1 MKSSIFYL
9 SIIHCNYNGGDIVMK
24 CIDKTWVSYYKE
36 LADKLTDYQNK
47 RYELIEIVKEVYKKT
62 GIKFPTL
69 ASDNV
74 LMDID
79 PFTIFAL
86 FNKNSMRE
94 TNKVK
99 ILTEL
104 ASELNIKSKIPSV
117 FDSIPTVNN
126 LNATYYNFKDYGK
139 DNDIET
145 LWTLFTAALN
155 FANYPSEDNKLK
167 FIHSFD
173 KNITKTGNGN
183 SKITSGLYWIA
194 PETFANFDSRSIW
207 YIFDTYKLPKE
218 LINEQLKPKEK
229 LTGRHYLEL
238 INMLKQVLKCQE
250 VEINDFIDLS
260 YESWHYSEM
269 INEANRNKFDSNIKE
284 IVVSENDNIIQN
296 RSRTTKVIPYGKQE
310 FLDEVFI
317 DESDYDRLVQLL
329 RRKRNVILQG
339 PPGVGKTFLAKRLAY
354 SLIGS
359 KCKERIKLI
368 QFHQSY
374 SYEDFIMGYRP
385 TSSGFELTTGTFY
398 DFCKKADKDRDNE
411 YFLITDEIN
420 RGNLSKIFGEL
431 FMLIESDKRDEELIL
446 LYSGERFSVPR
457 NIYIVG
463 MMNTA
468 DRSLAILDY
477 ALRRRFAFYNMQPAF
492 HTTKFK
498 KLLKAINNTELE
510 SVINCIEG
518 LNKEIVQDDMLGNG
532 FVIGHSYFSNIECID
547 KDELSN
553 IIEFE
558 IIPMLEEYWFDEPSK
573 INVWSEKLRNSINND

>member
-1 MKSSIFYL
+1 
-9 SIIHCNYNGGDIVMK
+9 MK

-86 FNKNSMRE
+86 FNKNSMKE
-94 TNKVK
+94 TNKIK

-139 DNDIET
+139 DNDIEN

-238 INMLKQVLKCQE
+238 IDMLKLVLKCQE

-269 INEANRNKFDSNIKE
+269 INEANRNKLDSNIKE
-284 IVVSENDNIIQN
+284 NVVSENDNIIQN
-296 RSRTTKVIPYGKQE
+296 RSRTTEVIPYGKQE

-411 YFLITDEIN
+411 YFLIIDEIN

-446 LYSGERFSVPR
+446 LYSGERFSVPK

-477 ALRRRFAFYNMQPAF
+477 ELRRRFAFYNMQPAF

-553 IIEFE
+553 IVEFE

-573 INVWSEKLRNSINND
+573 INVWSEKLRDSINND

>member
-1 MKSSIFYL
+1 
-9 SIIHCNYNGGDIVMK
+9 MK

-69 ASDNV
+69 ASGNV

-284 IVVSENDNIIQN
+284 IVVSESDNIIQN

-411 YFLITDEIN
+411 YFLIIDEIN

>member
-1 MKSSIFYL
+1 
-9 SIIHCNYNGGDIVMK
+9 MK

-411 YFLITDEIN
+411 YFLIIDEIN

-477 ALRRRFAFYNMQPAF
+477 ELRRRFAFYNMQPAF

>member
-1 MKSSIFYL
+1 
-9 SIIHCNYNGGDIVMK
+9 MK

-329 RRKRNVILQG
+329 RRKRNVILQE

-411 YFLITDEIN
+411 YFLIIDEIN

>member
-1 MKSSIFYL
+1 
-9 SIIHCNYNGGDIVMK
+9 MK

-86 FNKNSMRE
+86 FNKNSMKE
-94 TNKVK
+94 TNKIK

-139 DNDIET
+139 DNDIEN

-238 INMLKQVLKCQE
+238 IDMLKLVLKCQE

-269 INEANRNKFDSNIKE
+269 INEANRNKLDSNIKGN
-284 IVVSENDNIIQN
+284 VVSENDNIIQN
-296 RSRTTKVIPYGKQE
+296 RSRTTEVIPYGKQE

-411 YFLITDEIN
+411 YFLIIDEIN

-446 LYSGERFSVPR
+446 LYSGERFSVPK

-553 IIEFE
+553 IVEFE

-573 INVWSEKLRNSINND
+573 INVWSEKLRDSINND

>member
-1 MKSSIFYL
+1 
-9 SIIHCNYNGGDIVMK
+9 MK

-86 FNKNSMRE
+86 FNKNSMKE
-94 TNKVK
+94 TNKIK

-139 DNDIET
+139 DNDIEN

-238 INMLKQVLKCQE
+238 IDMLKLVLKCQE

-269 INEANRNKFDSNIKE
+269 INEANRNKLDSNIKE
-284 IVVSENDNIIQN
+284 NVVSENDNIIQN
-296 RSRTTKVIPYGKQE
+296 RSRTTEVIPYGKQE

-411 YFLITDEIN
+411 YFLIIDEIN

-446 LYSGERFSVPR
+446 LYSGERFSVPK

-553 IIEFE
+553 IVEFE

-573 INVWSEKLRNSINND
+573 INVWSEKLRDSINNG

>member
-1 MKSSIFYL
+1 
-9 SIIHCNYNGGDIVMK
+9 MK

-411 YFLITDEIN
+411 YFLIIDEIN

-532 FVIGHSYFSNIECID
+532 FVIGHGYFSNIECID

>member
-1 MKSSIFYL
+1 
-9 SIIHCNYNGGDIVMK
+9 MK

-86 FNKNSMRE
+86 FNKNSMKE
-94 TNKVK
+94 TNKIK

-139 DNDIET
+139 DNDIEN

-238 INMLKQVLKCQE
+238 IDMLKLVLKCQE

-284 IVVSENDNIIQN
+284 NVVSENDNIIQN
-296 RSRTTKVIPYGKQE
+296 RSRTTEVIPYGKQE

-411 YFLITDEIN
+411 YFLIIDEIN

-446 LYSGERFSVPR
+446 LYSGERFSVPK

-553 IIEFE
+553 IVEFE

-573 INVWSEKLRNSINND
+573 INVWSEKLRDSINND

>member
-1 MKSSIFYL
+1 
-9 SIIHCNYNGGDIVMK
+9 MK

-411 YFLITDEIN
+411 YFLIIDEIN

-477 ALRRRFAFYNMQPAF
+477 ALRRRFAFYNMQPGF

>member
-1 MKSSIFYL
+1 
-9 SIIHCNYNGGDIVMK
+9 MK

-86 FNKNSMRE
+86 FNKNSMKE
-94 TNKVK
+94 TNKIK

-139 DNDIET
+139 DNDIEN

-238 INMLKQVLKCQE
+238 IDMLKLVLKCQE

-269 INEANRNKFDSNIKE
+269 INEANRNKLDSNIKE
-284 IVVSENDNIIQN
+284 NVVSENDNIIQN
-296 RSRTTKVIPYGKQE
+296 RSRTTEVIPYGKQE

-411 YFLITDEIN
+411 YFLIIDEIN

-446 LYSGERFSVPR
+446 LYSGERFSVPK

-532 FVIGHSYFSNIECID
+532 FVIDHSYFSNIECID

-553 IIEFE
+553 IVEFE

-573 INVWSEKLRNSINND
+573 INVWSEKLRDSINND

>member
-1 MKSSIFYL
+1 
-9 SIIHCNYNGGDIVMK
+9 MK

-86 FNKNSMRE
+86 FNKNSMKE
-94 TNKVK
+94 TNKIK

-139 DNDIET
+139 DNDIEN

-238 INMLKQVLKCQE
+238 IDMLKLVLKCQE

-269 INEANRNKFDSNIKE
+269 INEANRNKLDSNIKE
-284 IVVSENDNIIQN
+284 NVVSENDNIIQN
-296 RSRTTKVIPYGKQE
+296 RSRTTEVIPYGKQE

-411 YFLITDEIN
+411 YFLIIDEIN

-446 LYSGERFSVPR
+446 LYSGERFSVPK

-553 IIEFE
+553 IVEFE
-558 IIPMLEEYWFDEPSK
+558 IIPMLEEYWFDEPAK
-573 INVWSEKLRNSINND
+573 INVWSEKLRDSINND

>member
-1 MKSSIFYL
+1 
-9 SIIHCNYNGGDIVMK
+9 MK

-86 FNKNSMRE
+86 FNKNSMKE
-94 TNKVK
+94 TNKIK

-139 DNDIET
+139 DNDIEN

-238 INMLKQVLKCQE
+238 IDMLKLVLKCQE

-269 INEANRNKFDSNIKE
+269 INEANRNKLDSNIKE
-284 IVVSENDNIIQN
+284 NVVSENDNIIQN
-296 RSRTTKVIPYGKQE
+296 RSRTTEVIPYGKQE

-339 PPGVGKTFLAKRLAY
+339 PPSVGKTFLAKRLAY

-411 YFLITDEIN
+411 YFLIIDEIN

-446 LYSGERFSVPR
+446 LYSGERFSVPK

-553 IIEFE
+553 IVEFE

-573 INVWSEKLRNSINND
+573 INVWSEKLRDSINND

>member
-1 MKSSIFYL
+1 
-9 SIIHCNYNGGDIVMK
+9 MK

-139 DNDIET
+139 DNDIEN

-155 FANYPSEDNKLK
+155 FANYPSDDNKLK

-173 KNITKTGNGN
+173 ENIIKTGNGN

-238 INMLKQVLKCQE
+238 MNMLKLVLKCQE

-269 INEANRNKFDSNIKE
+269 INEANRNKIDSNIKE
-284 IVVSENDNIIQN
+284 NIVSENDNIIQN
-296 RSRTTKVIPYGKQE
+296 RNRTTEVIPYGKQE

-317 DESDYDRLVQLL
+317 DESDYDKLVQLL

-339 PPGVGKTFLAKRLAY
+339 PPGVGKNFLAKRLAY

-398 DFCKKADKDRDNE
+398 DFCKKADKYRDNE
-411 YFLITDEIN
+411 YFLIIDEIN

-477 ALRRRFAFYNMQPAF
+477 ALRRRFAFYNMQPTF

-510 SVINCIEG
+510 SVINCIEE

-547 KDELSN
+547 KYELSN
-553 IIEFE
+553 IVEFE

>member
-1 MKSSIFYL
+1 
-9 SIIHCNYNGGDIVMK
+9 MK

-86 FNKNSMRE
+86 FNKNSMKE
-94 TNKVK
+94 TNKIK

-139 DNDIET
+139 DNDIEN

-238 INMLKQVLKCQE
+238 IDMLKLVLKCQE

-269 INEANRNKFDSNIKE
+269 INEANRNKLDSNIKE
-284 IVVSENDNIIQN
+284 NVVSENDNIIQN
-296 RSRTTKVIPYGKQE
+296 RSRTTEVIPYGKQE

-385 TSSGFELTTGTFY
+385 TSSGFELTKGTFY

-411 YFLITDEIN
+411 YFLIIDEIN

-446 LYSGERFSVPR
+446 LYSGERFSVPK

-553 IIEFE
+553 IVEFE

-573 INVWSEKLRNSINND
+573 INVWSEKLRDSINND

>member
-1 MKSSIFYL
+1 
-9 SIIHCNYNGGDIVMK
+9 MK

-411 YFLITDEIN
+411 YFLIIDEIN

-468 DRSLAILDY
+468 DRILAILDY

>member
-1 MKSSIFYL
+1 
-9 SIIHCNYNGGDIVMK
+9 MK

-86 FNKNSMRE
+86 FNKNSMKE
-94 TNKVK
+94 TNKIK

-139 DNDIET
+139 DNDIEN

-194 PETFANFDSRSIW
+194 PEAFANFDSRSIW

-238 INMLKQVLKCQE
+238 IDMLKLVLKCQE

-269 INEANRNKFDSNIKE
+269 INEANRNKLDSNIKE
-284 IVVSENDNIIQN
+284 NVVSENDNIIQN
-296 RSRTTKVIPYGKQE
+296 RSRTTEVIPYGKQE

-411 YFLITDEIN
+411 YFLIIDEIN

-446 LYSGERFSVPR
+446 LYSGERFSVPK

-553 IIEFE
+553 IVEFE

-573 INVWSEKLRNSINND
+573 INVWSEKLRDSINND

>member
-1 MKSSIFYL
+1 
-9 SIIHCNYNGGDIVMK
+9 MK

-79 PFTIFAL
+79 LFTIFAL

-411 YFLITDEIN
+411 YFLIIDEIN

>member
-1 MKSSIFYL
+1 
-9 SIIHCNYNGGDIVMK
+9 MK

-411 YFLITDEIN
+411 YFLIIDEIN

-431 FMLIESDKRDEELIL
+431 FMLIESDTRDEELIL

-468 DRSLAILDY
+468 DLSLAILDY

>member
-1 MKSSIFYL
+1 
-9 SIIHCNYNGGDIVMK
+9 MK

-411 YFLITDEIN
+411 YFLIIDEIN

-477 ALRRRFAFYNMQPAF
+477 ALRRRFAFYNMQPVF

>member
-411 YFLITDEIN
+411 YFLIIDEIN

-532 FVIGHSYFSNIECID
+532 FVIGHSYFSNIKCID

>member
-1 MKSSIFYL
+1 
-9 SIIHCNYNGGDIVMK
+9 MK

-62 GIKFPTL
+62 GIKCPTL

-411 YFLITDEIN
+411 YFLIIDEIN

>member
-1 MKSSIFYL
+1 
-9 SIIHCNYNGGDIVMK
+9 MK

-339 PPGVGKTFLAKRLAY
+339 PPSVGKTFLAKRLAY

-411 YFLITDEIN
+411 YFLIIDEIN

-573 INVWSEKLRNSINND
+573 INVWSEKLRN

>member
-1 MKSSIFYL
+1 
-9 SIIHCNYNGGDIVMK
+9 MK

-86 FNKNSMRE
+86 FNKNSMKE
-94 TNKVK
+94 TNKIK

-139 DNDIET
+139 DNDIEN

-238 INMLKQVLKCQE
+238 IDMLKLVLKCQE

-269 INEANRNKFDSNIKE
+269 VNEANRNKLDSNIKE
-284 IVVSENDNIIQN
+284 NVVSENDNIIQN
-296 RSRTTKVIPYGKQE
+296 RSRTTEVIPYGKQE

-411 YFLITDEIN
+411 YFLIIDEIN

-446 LYSGERFSVPR
+446 LYSGERFSVPK

-553 IIEFE
+553 IVEFE

-573 INVWSEKLRNSINND
+573 INVWSEKLRDSINND

>member
-1 MKSSIFYL
+1 
-9 SIIHCNYNGGDIVMK
+9 MK
-24 CIDKTWVSYYKE
+24 CIDKPWVSYYKE

-411 YFLITDEIN
+411 YFLIIDEIN

>member
-1 MKSSIFYL
+1 
-9 SIIHCNYNGGDIVMK
+9 MK

-139 DNDIET
+139 DKDIEN

-269 INEANRNKFDSNIKE
+269 INEANRNKIDSNINE
-284 IVVSENDNIIQN
+284 SVVSENDNIIQN
-296 RSRTTKVIPYGKQE
+296 RSRTTEVMPYGKQE

-339 PPGVGKTFLAKRLAY
+339 SPGVGKTFLAKRLAY

-411 YFLITDEIN
+411 YFLIIDEIN

-573 INVWSEKLRNSINND
+573 INVWSEKLRDSINND

>member
-1 MKSSIFYL
+1 
-9 SIIHCNYNGGDIVMK
+9 MK

-145 LWTLFTAALN
+145 LWNLFTAALN

-411 YFLITDEIN
+411 YFLIIDEIN

>member
-1 MKSSIFYL
+1 
-9 SIIHCNYNGGDIVMK
+9 MK

-310 FLDEVFI
+310 FLDEDFI

-411 YFLITDEIN
+411 YFLIIDEIN

>member
-1 MKSSIFYL
+1 
-9 SIIHCNYNGGDIVMK
+9 
-24 CIDKTWVSYYKE
+24 
-36 LADKLTDYQNK
+36 
-47 RYELIEIVKEVYKKT
+47 
-62 GIKFPTL
+62 
-69 ASDNV
+69 
-74 LMDID
+74 MDID

-86 FNKNSMRE
+86 FNKTFMRE

-104 ASELNIKSKIPSV
+104 ASKLDIKSKIPLV

-139 DNDIET
+139 DNDIEN
-145 LWTLFTAALN
+145 LWTLFTDALN

-173 KNITKTGNGN
+173 ENITKTGNGN

-207 YIFDTYKLPKE
+207 YIFDIYKLPKE

-238 INMLKQVLKCQE
+238 IDMLKLVLKCQE

-269 INEANRNKFDSNIKE
+269 INEANRNKLDSNIKE
-284 IVVSENDNIIQN
+284 NVVSENDNIIQN
-296 RSRTTKVIPYGKQE
+296 RSRTTEVIPYGKQE

-411 YFLITDEIN
+411 YFLIIDEIN

-446 LYSGERFSVPR
+446 LYSGERFSVPK

-553 IIEFE
+553 IVEFE

-573 INVWSEKLRNSINND
+573 INVWSEKLRDSINND

>member
-1 MKSSIFYL
+1 
-9 SIIHCNYNGGDIVMK
+9 MK

-86 FNKNSMRE
+86 FNKNSMKE
-94 TNKVK
+94 TNKIK

-139 DNDIET
+139 DNDIEN

-229 LTGRHYLEL
+229 LTGRHYLKL
-238 INMLKQVLKCQE
+238 IDMLKIVLKCQE

-269 INEANRNKFDSNIKE
+269 INEANRNKIDSNIKE

-317 DESDYDRLVQLL
+317 DERDYDRLVQLL

-411 YFLITDEIN
+411 YFLIIDEIN

-553 IIEFE
+553 IVEFE

-573 INVWSEKLRNSINND
+573 INVWSEKLRDSINNG

>member
-1 MKSSIFYL
+1 
-9 SIIHCNYNGGDIVMK
+9 MK

-296 RSRTTKVIPYGKQE
+296 RSRTTKVIPYVKQE

-411 YFLITDEIN
+411 YFLIIDEIN

>member
-1 MKSSIFYL
+1 
-9 SIIHCNYNGGDIVMK
+9 MK

-385 TSSGFELTTGTFY
+385 TSSGFELTTGAFY

-411 YFLITDEIN
+411 YFLIIDEIN

>member
-1 MKSSIFYL
+1 
-9 SIIHCNYNGGDIVMK
+9 MK

-104 ASELNIKSKIPSV
+104 ASKLDIKSKIPSV
-117 FDSIPTVNN
+117 FDSVPTVNN

-139 DNDIET
+139 DYGKDKDIEN

-173 KNITKTGNGN
+173 KNITKTGNRN

-194 PETFANFDSRSIW
+194 PETFANFDLRSIW

-229 LTGRHYLEL
+229 LTGRHYLKL
-238 INMLKQVLKCQE
+238 IDMLKIVLKCQE

-269 INEANRNKFDSNIKE
+269 INEANRNKIDSNIKE

-329 RRKRNVILQG
+329 RRKRIVILQG

-411 YFLITDEIN
+411 YFLIIDEIN

-553 IIEFE
+553 IVEFE

-573 INVWSEKLRNSINND
+573 INVWSEKLRDSINNG

>member
-1 MKSSIFYL
+1 
-9 SIIHCNYNGGDIVMK
+9 MK

-62 GIKFPTL
+62 RIKFPTL

-411 YFLITDEIN
+411 YFLIIDEIN

>member
-1 MKSSIFYL
+1 
-9 SIIHCNYNGGDIVMK
+9 MK

-86 FNKNSMRE
+86 FNKNSMKE
-94 TNKVK
+94 TNKIK

-139 DNDIET
+139 DNDIEN

-238 INMLKQVLKCQE
+238 IDMLKLVLKCQE

-269 INEANRNKFDSNIKE
+269 INEANRNKLDSNIKE
-284 IVVSENDNIIQN
+284 NVVSENDNIIQN
-296 RSRTTKVIPYGKQE
+296 RSRTTEVIPYGKQE

-411 YFLITDEIN
+411 YFLIIDEIN

-446 LYSGERFSVPR
+446 LYSGERFSVPK

-468 DRSLAILDY
+468 DRSLTILDY

-553 IIEFE
+553 IVEFE

-573 INVWSEKLRNSINND
+573 INVWSEKLRDSINND

>member
-1 MKSSIFYL
+1 
-9 SIIHCNYNGGDIVMK
+9 MK

-104 ASELNIKSKIPSV
+104 ASKLDIKSKIPSF
-117 FDSIPTVNN
+117 FDSVPTVNN

-139 DNDIET
+139 DNDIEN
-145 LWTLFTAALN
+145 LWILFTAALN

-173 KNITKTGNGN
+173 KNIAKTGNGN

-229 LTGRHYLEL
+229 LTGRHYLKL
-238 INMLKQVLKCQE
+238 IDMLKIVLKCQE

-269 INEANRNKFDSNIKE
+269 INEANRNKIDSNIKE

-317 DESDYDRLVQLL
+317 
-329 RRKRNVILQG
+329 
-339 PPGVGKTFLAKRLAY
+339 
-354 SLIGS
+354 
-359 KCKERIKLI
+359 
-368 QFHQSY
+368 
-374 SYEDFIMGYRP
+374 
-385 TSSGFELTTGTFY
+385 
-398 DFCKKADKDRDNE
+398 
-411 YFLITDEIN
+411 DEIN

-553 IIEFE
+553 IVEFE

-573 INVWSEKLRNSINND
+573 INVWSEKLRDSINNG

>member
-1 MKSSIFYL
+1 
-9 SIIHCNYNGGDIVMK
+9 MK

-86 FNKNSMRE
+86 FNKNSMKE
-94 TNKVK
+94 TNKIK

-139 DNDIET
+139 DNDIEN

-238 INMLKQVLKCQE
+238 IDMLKLVLKCQE

-269 INEANRNKFDSNIKE
+269 INEANRNKLDSNIKE
-284 IVVSENDNIIQN
+284 NVVSENDNIIQN
-296 RSRTTKVIPYGKQE
+296 RSRTTEVIPYGKQE

-359 KCKERIKLI
+359 KCKERI
-368 QFHQSY
+368 
-374 SYEDFIMGYRP
+374 
-385 TSSGFELTTGTFY
+385 
-398 DFCKKADKDRDNE
+398 
-411 YFLITDEIN
+411 
-420 RGNLSKIFGEL
+420 
-431 FMLIESDKRDEELIL
+431 
-446 LYSGERFSVPR
+446 
-457 NIYIVG
+457 
-463 MMNTA
+463 
-468 DRSLAILDY
+468 
-477 ALRRRFAFYNMQPAF
+477 
-492 HTTKFK
+492 
-498 KLLKAINNTELE
+498 
-510 SVINCIEG
+510 
-518 LNKEIVQDDMLGNG
+518 
-532 FVIGHSYFSNIECID
+532 
-547 KDELSN
+547 
-553 IIEFE
+553 
-558 IIPMLEEYWFDEPSK
+558 
-573 INVWSEKLRNSINND
+573 NSISSKLFI

>member
-1 MKSSIFYL
+1 
-9 SIIHCNYNGGDIVMK
+9 MK

-411 YFLITDEIN
+411 YFLIIDEIN

-532 FVIGHSYFSNIECID
+532 FVIDHSYFSNIECID